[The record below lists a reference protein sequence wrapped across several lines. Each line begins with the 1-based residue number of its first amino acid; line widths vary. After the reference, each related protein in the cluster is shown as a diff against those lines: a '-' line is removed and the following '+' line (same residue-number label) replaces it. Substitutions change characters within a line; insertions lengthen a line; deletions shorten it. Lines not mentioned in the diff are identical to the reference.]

1 VTARKC
7 SESHECVS
15 TTRVSNAPVL
25 VLVASSPAQAAQHGE
40 YVAHAPLDK
49 PTVDQ
54 HNPHSTQPVG
64 EHWPWYVYVPCT
76 AASHTTR
83 SDTTAYHYMHGKHGA
98 GGSLAVDAA
107 MLTVWSLL
115 LFSLLNA

>member
-7 SESHECVS
+7 SESHECAS
-15 TTRVSNAPVL
+15 SVSNASVL

-40 YVAHAPLDK
+40 YVAHAPMDK
-49 PTVDQ
+49 PTADQ
-54 HNPHSTQPVG
+54 HTPHSTQPIG
-64 EHWPWYVYVPCT
+64 ERPWYVYVPCT
-76 AASHTTR
+76 SASHTTR